1 MKCDYKLKVF
11 IIICVFAAI
20 VSMTSCSTQ
29 SSQDGGAD
37 KSQSGVTKL
46 VEPDRE
52 SAIDITKLR
61 SLKRDSIVHML
72 SVAMK
77 WVVMFPG
84 TTASV
89 TGTTL
94 IDDGIFIIE
103 PVNPFTGK
111 KMTFSKEYNPGEV
124 YIYMGDMSPGEPGQ
138 ILHYDPSEP
147 KYDEQLVSSG
157 DWITPEEQMNR
168 CKFNGRTEKIV
179 AFEEVHYDPPPYA
192 EIRKTFGYA
201 ELPDAA
207 VRVLM
212 VEDQVDYLMDCYSPS
227 HDVIPQSLD
236 SYINWL
242 GSRNPKAWINPYT
255 GKEMIKVP
263 LVETETPET
272 HKTNPYYVPALLKP
286 SEIDNFP
293 GNYAYKVYTGH
304 DGELYSVARFY
315 YLDAGGLLQS
325 KECLGVPREVLRE
338 WGSGLAG
345 R

>member
-1 MKCDYKLKVF
+1 MKCDYKLKAFVLICTF
-11 IIICVFAAI
+11 AVIISI
-20 VSMTSCSTQ
+20 TSCSTQ
-29 SSQDGGAD
+29 GRQEGVAD
-37 KSQSGVTKL
+37 KSQSGSAMIM
-46 VEPDRE
+46 EPDRE
-52 SAIDITKLR
+52 SAIDIAKGK

-84 TTASV
+84 TTAPV
-89 TGTTL
+89 TGPTM

-111 KMTFSKEYNPGEV
+111 KMTFSKEYSPGEV
-124 YIYMGDMSPGEPGQ
+124 YIYMGDMNPGEPGQ

-157 DWITPEEQMNR
+157 NWIIPEEQLTR
-168 CKFNGRTEKIV
+168 QKFNGRTEKIE

-192 EIRKTFGYA
+192 EIRATFGYA

-212 VEDQVDYLMDCYSPS
+212 VEDQVDYLMDCYSPC
-227 HDVIPQSLD
+227 HDEIPPSLD

-242 GSRNPKAWINPYT
+242 GSRNPKVWINPYT
-255 GKEMIKVP
+255 GQEMTKVP

-272 HKTNPYYVPALLKP
+272 HKTNPYYVPALPKP
-286 SEIDNFP
+286 SEIGDYP
-293 GNYAYKVYTGH
+293 GNYAYEVYTGH
-304 DGELYSVARFY
+304 NGDLYSIARFY
-315 YLDAGGLLQS
+315 YLDADGLLQS
-325 KECLGVPREVLRE
+325 KECLGVPRDVLLE
-338 WGSGLAG
+338 WGRGLAG
-345 R
+345 G